1 MSLSAALFSE
11 GAGAFLA
18 VLFILRGHSLAVV
31 GSKDDDEEDAKGSP
45 ACLSD

>member
-11 GAGAFLA
+11 GSGAFLA
-18 VLFILRGHSLAVV
+18 MLFTLRGHSLAVV
-31 GSKDDDEEDAKGSP
+31 GSKDEEEDAKGPP